1 MLPKHLVTGA
11 SSMSYDDIG
20 DAPEPY
26 QRNDYAAIVR
36 EMYAQ
41 EDDKLQAYK
50 DERLEADSHFVKAPL
65 IAPTKQRMGGAT
77 LLQGGNA

>member
-1 MLPKHLVTGA
+1 MGH
-11 SSMSYDDIG
+11 SDREQIG

-26 QRNDYAAIVR
+26 QAGSYAAIIR

>member
-1 MLPKHLVTGA
+1 MGH
-11 SSMSYDDIG
+11 SDREQIG

-26 QRNDYAAIVR
+26 QAGSYAAIIR

-50 DERLEADSHFVKAPL
+50 DDNLDSHFVKAPL

>member
-1 MLPKHLVTGA
+1 
-11 SSMSYDDIG
+11 MSPSEREQIG

-26 QRNDYAAIVR
+26 KCNDYAAIVR

-41 EDDKLQAYK
+41 EDDAIARYK

>member
-1 MLPKHLVTGA
+1 
-11 SSMSYDDIG
+11 MSYDDIG

-50 DERLEADSHFVKAPL
+50 DDKLDSHFVKGFPC
-65 IAPTKQRMGGAT
+65 APTK
-77 LLQGGNA
+77 

>member
-1 MLPKHLVTGA
+1 MGH
-11 SSMSYDDIG
+11 SDREQIG

-26 QRNDYAAIVR
+26 QAGSYAAIIR

-50 DERLEADSHFVKAPL
+50 DDKLDSHFVKGFPC
-65 IAPTKQRMGGAT
+65 APTK
-77 LLQGGNA
+77 